1 MTGDKGR
8 MTDDE
13 RRQVTPDQVQAAA
26 VDVKLRLETIIRQKS
41 LQIEVDV
48 RSRRTSSP
56 GK

>member
-1 MTGDKGR
+1 